1 MSRHVHNVVND
12 FRRLAEKN
20 KLNISTED
28 LEIIAIQ
35 AKEGEKKVIRKV
47 EQELLAAIESVRDVK
62 ELDVHEKINILSE
75 AVWTAKS
82 RMYRHK
88 KKEVDATE
96 ELEELRK
103 GKEIENT
110 IWRRKGILNNISSI
124 RDSSGGFRQGYYII
138 AADPNVGKSALLNTM
153 SAGFLMHPEWCNIIY
168 ITLDDTVKETLR
180 RILASLIVNLN
191 KKADITG
198 NNIHINHVGNK
209 QYTKDRENTRLV
221 AIDMLKYCMD
231 KDIITVHGA
240 KTCRTRWD
248 IDAVIN
254 RNLKKDRY
262 NIVIIDGVR
271 KIKVKA
277 HGLEKDNIRAD
288 YLADLADDYDIPL
301 ITTGELRK
309 NKEGV
314 VGQADIKG
322 SADYGYNA
330 KYALAMEKNI
340 NESVDGD
347 SYTVSCSVIK
357 NKLTTAKPAFTL
369 YPFPSSAY
377 LTE

>member
-124 RDSSGGFRQGYYII
+124 RD
-138 AADPNVGKSALLNTM
+138 
-153 SAGFLMHPEWCNIIY
+153 
-168 ITLDDTVKETLR
+168 
-180 RILASLIVNLN
+180 
-191 KKADITG
+191 
-198 NNIHINHVGNK
+198 
-209 QYTKDRENTRLV
+209 
-221 AIDMLKYCMD
+221 
-231 KDIITVHGA
+231 
-240 KTCRTRWD
+240 
-248 IDAVIN
+248 
-254 RNLKKDRY
+254 
-262 NIVIIDGVR
+262 
-271 KIKVKA
+271 
-277 HGLEKDNIRAD
+277 
-288 YLADLADDYDIPL
+288 
-301 ITTGELRK
+301 
-309 NKEGV
+309 
-314 VGQADIKG
+314 
-322 SADYGYNA
+322 
-330 KYALAMEKNI
+330 
-340 NESVDGD
+340 
-347 SYTVSCSVIK
+347 
-357 NKLTTAKPAFTL
+357 
-369 YPFPSSAY
+369 
-377 LTE
+377 